1 MITYEVSKAD
11 IERVQKKLK
20 GMEKDAPKVIKNAIN
35 KTAREARRKL
45 AEGAQSAYT
54 VKMAG
59 WNSRMKIQNAT
70 VGNLE
75 AIIRVKD
82 RPLTTTRFSH
92 RANKKKQ
99 GGAAASA
106 DIVKGGLKEI
116 ISRYSGT
123 TGTRIKAFKANG
135 LIMQRQTVDRLP
147 VKVLRSNSVPKM
159 IEKVYQ
165 GERGIDRQLKDTINQ
180 ALQRNIG
187 AEIEKLL

>member
-1 MITYEVSKAD
+1 MITYEVNKAD
-11 IERVQKKLK
+11 VDRVLKKLK

-35 KTAREARRKL
+35 KTAKEARKKL

-54 VKMAG
+54 VKSAG

-70 VGNLE
+70 TGNLE

-92 RANKKKQ
+92 RGNKKKA
-99 GGAAASA
+99 GGAGAAA

-116 ISRYSGT
+116 ISQTSG
-123 TGTRIKAFKANG
+123 KAFKVNG
-135 LIMQRQTVDRLP
+135 LIMQRRSADRLP

-165 GERGIDRQLKDTINQ
+165 GERGIDRALKDTINQ
-180 ALQRNIG
+180 TLHRNIG
-187 AEIEKLL
+187 AELAKLL